1 MKRKTKVM
9 CLMILF
15 GILLMGCQKE
25 VEEELTTAEQTSGF
39 VPAKAGTYDSADT
52 AVVFAKDTV
61 DKTITFFN
69 LVKER
74 YYTLAYDG
82 TSKLSDKYGTSI
94 SMKQVQEGDIVDIT
108 FLKSKK
114 KLNSL
119 QMSADAWKIDDVS
132 RFEIKERQKEMKIA
146 GDVYNFTENIQIF
159 SNNREAQIMDINQS
173 DLLNVQGIGHTVYS
187 ICVDKGHGYLRLKN
201 DEYFL
206 DGWIEVGQA
215 LIQKISE
222 DMLLVVP
229 EGTYEVLVSANG
241 ISGSKKVTIERDK
254 ETELDIGD
262 LKGEEVTKYGNLIF
276 SLSPDF
282 TTLYLDGEEVDT
294 SAPVQAEYGIHQM
307 MAKADGYQTITQY
320 IRVGQENATIQVT
333 LEKESE
339 KSSESSNN
347 SVSSNSTTVSS
358 NDPVSTSGYKV
369 TIDAPSGVEVY
380 VDGKYVGISPISFTK
395 VEGVHV
401 VTLRKTGYAT
411 RSYTIEVDGTNKD
424 ANYSFS
430 DLTTEEN

>member
-114 KLNSL
+114 QLNSL

-159 SNNREAQIMDINQS
+159 SNNREAQIMDINRS

-215 LIQKISE
+215 LIQKIWE

-307 MAKADGYQTITQY
+307 IAKADGYQTITQY

>member
-159 SNNREAQIMDINQS
+159 SNNREAQIMDINRS

-307 MAKADGYQTITQY
+307 IAKADGYQTITQY

>member
-339 KSSESSNN
+339 KSSESSND

-380 VDGKYVGISPISFTK
+380 VDGKYVGISPISFAK

>member
-339 KSSESSNN
+339 KSSESSND

>member
-1 MKRKTKVM
+1 M

-159 SNNREAQIMDINQS
+159 SNNREAQIMDINRS

-307 MAKADGYQTITQY
+307 IAKADGYQTITQY